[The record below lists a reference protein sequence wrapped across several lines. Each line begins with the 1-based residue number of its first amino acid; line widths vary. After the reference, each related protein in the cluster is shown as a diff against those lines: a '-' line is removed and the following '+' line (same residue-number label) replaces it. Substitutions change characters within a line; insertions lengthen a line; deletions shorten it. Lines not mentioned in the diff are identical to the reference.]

1 MWIPKDSKSNRCF
14 EASTRQSGEGG
25 IRTLAPL
32 LATCTLSR
40 GVPSTSLGTSPS
52 TPSDCSTY
60 FKRRGWDSNP
70 RALTDKRFS
79 RPPHYDRFDTSPYG
93 LFSWFSLLLFRR
105 SAKASI
111 SKWKHR
117 VNDFFKYLPSF
128 FFKYSYSIFD
138 FHSQTAETP
147 QPDPL
152 QRACGDSY
160 LTDTFWSIITT
171 WHIS

>member
-1 MWIPKDSKSNRCF
+1 MIIITPSQMQVNSKFKIFWFRF
-14 EASTRQSGEGG
+14 ESVKNGERG
-25 IRTLAPL
+25 IWTLAPL

-128 FFKYSYSIFD
+128 FSNIRIQFSTSILR
-138 FHSQTAETP
+138 P
-147 QPDPL
+147 QKHRSLIRYNEPAVIP
-152 QRACGDSY
+152 
-160 LTDTFWSIITT
+160 I
-171 WHIS
+171 